1 MNSKATVIVI
11 HGYQGHPDTGW
22 KLWLKQELGKLGV
35 QTFLP
40 PMPTPNTPKEDE
52 WVATIAEQ
60 VKNASEPII
69 LVGHSLGGSALL
81 RYLEHKP
88 EKQITGAIFL
98 AAAVDFTTHADHPDV
113 ALFLEQPI
121 DFDAIKKHSAQF
133 LVINSTNDDA
143 IAPLEGEILSKELNC
158 RRLLLHNRGH
168 FSAEE
173 GTTEIPELLKEI
185 RELLS
190 L

>member
-1 MNSKATVIVI
+1 MNPKATVIVI

-22 KLWLKQELGKLGV
+22 KLWLKQELEKLSV

-81 RYLEHKP
+81 RYLEHEP
-88 EKQITGAIFL
+88 EKQITG
-98 AAAVDFTTHADHPDV
+98 
-113 ALFLEQPI
+113 
-121 DFDAIKKHSAQF
+121 SC
-133 LVINSTNDDA
+133 
-143 IAPLEGEILSKELNC
+143 SKY
-158 RRLLLHNRGH
+158 RRR
-168 FSAEE
+168 AE
-173 GTTEIPELLKEI
+173 PHKLCP
-185 RELLS
+185 
-190 L
+190 